1 MKIDV
6 PEMPP
11 LRKIDAIELQLFWDQ
26 FFMSVDYRENLKQR
40 ILKGKAAHMEILL
53 HHMVYGKPKETL
65 ALQAP
70 GDGTLILNIGGQE
83 KVSLEVGPDG
93 MAKRRDVTPDGEP
106 VDAEFKALEQHS
118 GEPA

>member
-1 MKIDV
+1 MNVQIPD
-6 PEMPP
+6 MPP

-26 FFMSVDYRENLKQR
+26 FFMSADYRENLKNR

-70 GDGTLILNIGGQE
+70 GDGTLILNIGGEQ

-93 MAKRRDVTPDGEP
+93 MAKRTDVTPTGDVVE
-106 VDAEFKALEQHS
+106 AEFTAITAT
-118 GEPA
+118 GETE